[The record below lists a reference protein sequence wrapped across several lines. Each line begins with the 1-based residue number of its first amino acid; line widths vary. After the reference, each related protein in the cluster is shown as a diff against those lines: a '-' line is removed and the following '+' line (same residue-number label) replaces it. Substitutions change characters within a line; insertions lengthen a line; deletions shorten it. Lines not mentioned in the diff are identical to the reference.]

1 MDELGGA
8 IIFSKLGLRA
18 GYHQIRLKEKDIHK
32 TTFRTH
38 QGHYEFLVMRFGLS
52 NAPSTLQATMN
63 LILRPFLRKFV
74 AIFSNDILIY
84 SFKLV
89 DHVDHL
95 KLVLQVLKKNQFLVK
110 KSKCCFAQAL
120 VEYLGHI
127 VSAES
132 VHIDQQKIQVV
143 MGWPQPRNIKEL
155 RGFQGLTGYYRLFI
169 HSYASIVAPLTK
181 LLKKDAFQGNNSATE
196 VFDKLKLAMS
206 TTSVLVFPNF
216 EEEFVLETDASG

>member
-1 MDELGGA
+1 
-8 IIFSKLGLRA
+8 
-18 GYHQIRLKEKDIHK
+18 
-32 TTFRTH
+32 
-38 QGHYEFLVMRFGLS
+38 MRFGLS

-155 RGFQGLTGYYRLFI
+155 RGF
-169 HSYASIVAPLTK
+169 
-181 LLKKDAFQGNNSATE
+181 
-196 VFDKLKLAMS
+196 
-206 TTSVLVFPNF
+206 
-216 EEEFVLETDASG
+216 